1 MYNSQIP
8 NSAYFQLEIEQLLA
22 LIGQHATIHQ
32 EQTLKYEL
40 VQFLNQRS
48 LEQRR
53 SPMLEELLT
62 AETFQRS
69 EEELEW
75 QAAIALAAQPLL
87 DKGAIHP
94 RYIDAMVRKV
104 EEFGPFID
112 LGKGIAIP
120 HARPEDGV
128 QELGMSLLV
137 LDKPVYLLDDP
148 KHPISL
154 LICIAAIDNHTHLR
168 ALSHLTKILRD
179 PENISQ
185 LVGAQQFTD
194 IQDLLK
200 EEQ

>member
-1 MYNSQIP
+1 
-8 NSAYFQLEIEQLLA
+8 
-22 LIGQHATIHQ
+22 
-32 EQTLKYEL
+32 
-40 VQFLNQRS
+40 
-48 LEQRR
+48 
-53 SPMLEELLT
+53 MLEELLT

-69 EEELEW
+69 EQELEW

-87 DKGAIHP
+87 DSGAIQPH
-94 RYIDAMVRKV
+94 YIEAMIRKV

-137 LDKPVYLLDDP
+137 LDKPVHLLDDP

-154 LICIAAIDNHTHLR
+154 LICIAAIREYLR

-179 PENISQ
+179 PENIGQ

-194 IQDLLK
+194 IQALLK
-200 EEQ
+200 EE